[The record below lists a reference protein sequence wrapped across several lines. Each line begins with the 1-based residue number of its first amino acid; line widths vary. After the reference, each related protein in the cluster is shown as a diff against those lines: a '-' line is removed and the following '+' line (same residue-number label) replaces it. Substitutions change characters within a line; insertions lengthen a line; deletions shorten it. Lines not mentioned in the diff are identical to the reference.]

1 MKILHICVSLAGAVL
16 IASTTPA
23 LAWNP
28 LGALDDAIFSVK
40 CSAADD
46 KEACK
51 AKAKQEADDYARNK
65 RGEGT
70 SSATAGGGVASTD
83 DFRERC
89 EVAKI
94 SGPAN
99 VDVAYNR
106 AMDSLEVTTPEQLRG
121 APAHPG
127 YKHTRVPGVRYE
139 FTAGA
144 RIPKYEDVRLS
155 IVSLV
160 LKAREGGG
168 GTNLDAEYCLGTS
181 SRHPN
186 PHFDNAAFWADAA
199 ATFRKLVQ

>member
-1 MKILHICVSLAGAVL
+1 MKFRYFCVSLAGTVL
-16 IASTTPA
+16 IASTTPV

-40 CSAADD
+40 CSGADD

-70 SSATAGGGVASTD
+70 SSATAGSGDVSTD
-83 DFRERC
+83 DYRERC

-94 SGPAN
+94 SGPAD
-99 VDVAYNR
+99 VDDAYNR
-106 AMDSLEVTTPEQLRG
+106 AMDTFDVTTPEQLGDTPR
-121 APAHPG
+121 HPG

-144 RIPKYEDVRLS
+144 KIPKYEDTEVS
-155 IVSLV
+155 VVSLV
-160 LKAREGGG
+160 LKRREGSG
-168 GTNLDAEYCLGTS
+168 GTNLDAKYCVGTS
-181 SRHPN
+181 SRYPN
-186 PHFDNAAFWADAA
+186 PHFDSASFWADAA
-199 ATFRKLVQ
+199 ATFGKLVQ